1 MKYLITFAILFSCFA
16 TTMQAQTSYV
26 ERAALAQNDTF
37 RLRVSFAMVEA
48 ASAILADTSSAS
60 VRNYPFAGRI
70 LLEPSST
77 FFVTQFV
84 YAVLANPVISGGS
97 SDSDL
102 AFTVNSQFAKL
113 ALAWRRD
120 RGELQP
126 GEQ

>member
-1 MKYLITFAILFSCFA
+1 MKQFILLAALLLACLSIS
-16 TTMQAQTSYV
+16 AQTSYL
-26 ERAALAQNDTF
+26 ERAALATNDTF

-48 ASAILADTSSAS
+48 ASAILADTSAS
-60 VRNYPFAGRI
+60 SVKNYTFAGRI
-70 LLEPSST
+70 LMEPASQ

-84 YAVLANPVISGGS
+84 YAVLANPVISGDS
-97 SDSDL
+97 PDSDL

-120 RGELQP
+120 RGELED